1 VRDIRK
7 VAVLGAGTMGARLS
21 AHLANASIP
30 SVLLDIVP
38 PALTPEEQAKGL
50 TLGDAKVR
58 NRFAQAGLEAALKS
72 RPAAFFVPEAARMI
86 ALGNFEDNLTWLK
99 DCDWIIEA
107 VTEDRSIKRTLL
119 EKVMAVRAPGAV
131 VSSNTSGISIASIL
145 EGFSAE
151 LGRHFLGTH
160 FFNPP
165 RYLKLLE
172 IIPVA
177 ETLPEVVEA
186 VSRFGE
192 VVLGKGIV
200 IAKDT
205 PNFIA
210 NRIGTFTTLNVLRA
224 MQEDGYTIEEIDA
237 LTGPAMGLPK
247 SATFRTLDI
256 VGLDV
261 LAHVVKNLAESLP
274 HDERHDLFQLPG
286 FIQQM
291 MQRRLLGDKTGQ
303 GFYKKVPVPRT
314 AGPARAP
321 TSRGATPP
329 ETEGSRREESEIL
342 TLDFKTFDYRE
353 RQKPK
358 FPLLEMA
365 RNIED
370 ARERVRTLCQSPER
384 AGQFYQKVLFDTF
397 HYTAMRVP
405 EISDDI
411 VSIDDSMKWG
421 FNWECGVFELWDAVG
436 IEKVVE
442 AWKKAGR
449 STPPLV
455 EKLLATGKKSFYAS
469 GDGARSYF
477 DFGSGAFRDIKD
489 KPGVLL
495 LPSLKARKKEIR
507 KNAGAS
513 LIDLGDGVVCLEFHS
528 KMNTVGAD
536 TVQMIHSGLKTLNEG
551 FDAMVIGN
559 QAANFCVGA
568 NLMMVLMTIQEGEW
582 DDLHRAVRAFQNANM
597 ALKYAPKP
605 VVAAPF
611 GLTLGGG
618 TEMVLHATRVRAA
631 AETYLGLVE
640 VGVGLIPAG
649 GGTKEMLVRAMDA
662 VPADPEADPFTFV
675 KEVFLNIGM
684 AKVSSSA
691 EEARKLGYLSAKD
704 SISMNRDRQLADA
717 KQLAL
722 DLARL
727 GYRPG
732 SPRADVRVL
741 GQAAFVKMKLGLHLM
756 RRAEY
761 ISEYD
766 VVIGTQ
772 LAKILSGGGE
782 FTSPQLVSEP
792 YLLDLEREAFLSLCG
807 QKRTS
812 ERIQFMLKRGKPLR
826 N

>member
-38 PALTPEEQAKGL
+38 PELTPEEQAKGL

-151 LGRHFLGTH
+151 LRRHFLGTH

-261 LAHVVKNLAESLP
+261 LAQVVKNLAESLP
-274 HDERHDLFQLPG
+274 HDERRNLFQLPD
-286 FIQQM
+286 FIEQM
-291 MQRRLLGDKTGQ
+291 MQRRLLGEKTGQ
-303 GFYKKVPVPRT
+303 GFYKKVKGR
-314 AGPARAP
+314 
-321 TSRGATPP
+321 
-329 ETEGSRREESEIL
+329 EGGEESEIL
-342 TLDFKTFDYRE
+342 TLDFKTFDYRA

-358 FPLLEMA
+358 FPSLEMA

-370 ARERVRTLCQSPER
+370 TRERVRTLCQSPER
-384 AGQFYQKVLFDTF
+384 AGQFYRKVLFDTF

-411 VSIDDSMKWG
+411 VSIDNSMKWG

-436 IEKVVE
+436 IEKVVD

-495 LPSLKARKKEIR
+495 LSSLKARKKEIR

-513 LIDLGDGVVCLEFHS
+513 LIDLGEGVVCLEFHS

-732 SPRADVRVL
+732 RPREDVRVL

-761 ISEYD
+761 ISDYD

-782 FTSPQLVSEP
+782 FTSPQLVSEQ

-807 QKRTS
+807 QKKTS
-812 ERIQFMLKRGKPLR
+812 ERIQYMLKKGKPLR

>member
-58 NRFAQAGLEAALKS
+58 NRLAQAGLETALKS

-86 ALGNFEDNLTWLK
+86 VPGNFEDNLTWLK

-107 VTEDRSIKRTLL
+107 VTEDRSIKRALL
-119 EKVMAVRAPGAV
+119 ERVQAVRAPGTV
-131 VSSNTSGISIASIL
+131 VSSNTSGISIGSVI
-145 EGFSAE
+145 EGFGEE
-151 LGRHFLGTH
+151 LRRYFLGTH

-172 IIPVA
+172 IIPTPD
-177 ETLPEVVEA
+177 TLPEVVEA

-210 NRIGTFTTLNVLRA
+210 NRIGTFATLTALRL
-224 MQEDGYTIEEIDA
+224 MQEDGYTLEEIDA

-261 LAHVVKNLAESLP
+261 LAHVVKNLSEALP
-274 HDERHDLFQLPG
+274 TDERHDLFQLPD

-291 MQRRLLGDKTGQ
+291 VQRRLLGDKTGQ
-303 GFYKKVPVPRT
+303 GFYKKVKVKE
-314 AGPARAP
+314 AG
-321 TSRGATPP
+321 
-329 ETEGSRREESEIL
+329 EESEIL
-342 TLDFKTFDYRE
+342 TLDFRTFDYRA
-353 RQKPK
+353 RQKPN
-358 FPLLEMA
+358 FTSLEMA

-370 ARERVRTLCQSPER
+370 TQERVRMLCQSPDR
-384 AGQFYQKVLFDTF
+384 AGQFCRKLLFDTF
-397 HYTAMRVP
+397 HYAAMRVP

-411 VSIDDSMKWG
+411 VSIDNSMKWG
-421 FNWECGVFELWDAVG
+421 FNWECGIFELWDAVG
-436 IEKVVE
+436 IDKVVE
-442 AWKKAGR
+442 AWNKAGR

-455 EKLLATGKKSFYAS
+455 EKLPAAGKKTFYAS
-469 GDGARSYF
+469 CDGARSYF
-477 DFGSGAFRDIKD
+477 DFARSAYRDLED

-513 LIDLGDGVVCLEFHS
+513 LVDLGEGVVCLEFHS
-528 KMNTVGAD
+528 KMNTIGAD
-536 TVQMIHSGLKTLNEG
+536 TVQMIHSGLKALNEG

-568 NLMMVLMTIQEGEW
+568 NLMMVLMTIQESEW
-582 DDLHRAVRAFQNANM
+582 EDLHLAVRAFQNANM

-640 VGVGLIPAG
+640 AGVGLIPAG

-662 VPADPEADPFTFV
+662 VPPDPEADPFTFV
-675 KEVFLNIGM
+675 KEAFLNIGM
-684 AKVSSSA
+684 AKVSTSA

-732 SPRADVRVL
+732 KPRENVQVL

-761 ISEYD
+761 ISDYD
-766 VVIGTQ
+766 EVIGTQ
-772 LAKILSGGGE
+772 LAKVLSGGGE
-782 FTSPQLVSEP
+782 FTSPQLVSEQ
-792 YLLDLEREAFLSLCG
+792 YLLDLEREAFVSLCG
-807 QKRTS
+807 QIKTV
-812 ERIQFMLKRGKPLR
+812 ERIQFMLKKGKPLR

>member
-1 VRDIRK
+1 MRDIRK
-7 VAVLGAGTMGARLS
+7 VAVLGAGTMGARLA

-86 ALGNFEDNLTWLK
+86 ALGNFEDNLAWLK

-107 VTEDRSIKRTLL
+107 VTEDRSIKRALL

-131 VSSNTSGISIASIL
+131 VSSNTSGISIGSIL
-145 EGFSAE
+145 EGFSEE
-151 LGRHFLGTH
+151 LRQHFLGTH

-172 IIPVA
+172 IIPTP

-210 NRIGTFTTLNVLRA
+210 NRIGTFTTLNVLRV

-274 HDERHDLFQLPG
+274 HDERRDLFQLPD

-303 GFYKKVPVPRT
+303 GFYKKVK
-314 AGPARAP
+314 GKD
-321 TSRGATPP
+321 G
-329 ETEGSRREESEIL
+329 GEESEIL

-358 FPLLEMA
+358 FPSLEMA

-370 ARERVRTLCQSPER
+370 ARERVRTLCQSPDR

-397 HYTAMRVP
+397 HYAAMRVP

-411 VSIDDSMKWG
+411 VSIDNSMKWG

-455 EKLLATGKKSFYAS
+455 EKLLASGKKSFYAS

-477 DFGSGAFRDIKD
+477 DFASGAYRDIED

-495 LPSLKARKKEIR
+495 LPSLKARKKEIK

-528 KMNTVGAD
+528 KMNTIGAD
-536 TVQMIHSGLKTLNEG
+536 TVQMIHAGLKTLNEG

-618 TEMVLHATRVRAA
+618 TEMILHATRVRAA

-684 AKVSSSA
+684 AKVSTSA

-704 SISMNRDRQLADA
+704 SISMNRDRQTRRRQAVGA
-717 KQLAL
+717 
-722 DLARL
+722 
-727 GYRPG
+727 RPG
-732 SPRADVRVL
+732 PLGVPS
-741 GQAAFVKMKLGLHLM
+741 GQARARTFESSA
-756 RRAEY
+756 RR
-761 ISEYD
+761 
-766 VVIGTQ
+766 
-772 LAKILSGGGE
+772 LS
-782 FTSPQLVSEP
+782 S
-792 YLLDLEREAFLSLCG
+792 
-807 QKRTS
+807 K
-812 ERIQFMLKRGKPLR
+812 
-826 N
+826 

>member
-7 VAVLGAGTMGARLS
+7 VAVLGAGTMGARIA
-21 AHLANASIP
+21 AHLANASVP
-30 SVLLDIVP
+30 SVLLDVVP
-38 PALTPEEQAKGL
+38 RELTHEEQAKGL
-50 TLGDAKVR
+50 TLGDPKVR
-58 NRFAQAGLEAALKS
+58 NRLAQAGLEAALQS

-86 ALGNFEDNLTWLK
+86 VLGNFEDNLTWLK

-107 VTEDRSIKRTLL
+107 VTEDRRIKRALL
-119 EKVMAVRAPGAV
+119 EKVMAVRRPGVV

-145 EGFSAE
+145 EGFSE
-151 LGRHFLGTH
+151 DLQQHFLGTH

-172 IIPVA
+172 VIPTA

-186 VSRFGE
+186 VSRFAE
-192 VVLGKGIV
+192 VVLGKGTV
-200 IAKDT
+200 IANDT

-210 NRIGTFTTLNVLRA
+210 NRIGTFTTLKALRV
-224 MQEDGYTIEEIDA
+224 MQEDGYTIEDIDA
-237 LTGPAMGLPK
+237 MTGPAMGLPK
-247 SATFRTLDI
+247 SATYRTLDI

-261 LAHVVKNLAESLP
+261 LAHVVKNLSEALP
-274 HDERHDLFQLPG
+274 NDEEHDLFQLPD

-291 MQRRLLGDKTGQ
+291 LQRGLLGEKTGK
-303 GFYKKVPVPRT
+303 GFYKKVKGKD
-314 AGPARAP
+314 AG
-321 TSRGATPP
+321 
-329 ETEGSRREESEIL
+329 EESEIL
-342 TLDFKTFDYRE
+342 ALDFTTFDYRE
-353 RQKPK
+353 RRKPTL
-358 FPLLEMA
+358 PTLETV

-370 ARERVRTLCQSPER
+370 TRERVRTLCQSPDRPGE
-384 AGQFYQKVLFDTF
+384 FYRKVLFDTF
-397 HYTAMRVP
+397 HYAAMRVP

-411 VSIDDSMKWG
+411 VSIDNAMKWG
-421 FNWECGVFELWDAVG
+421 FNWECGIFELWDAVG

-449 STPPLV
+449 STPLLV
-455 EKLLATGKKSFYAS
+455 DKLLAAGKETFYAFRE
-469 GDGARSYF
+469 GARSYF
-477 DFGSGAFRDIKD
+477 DFASGGYRHLEDS
-489 KPGVLL
+489 PGVLL
-495 LPSLKARKKEIR
+495 LSSLKARKKEIK

-513 LIDLGDGVVCLEFHS
+513 LIDLGEGVLCLEFHS
-528 KMNTVGAD
+528 KLNIIGAD
-536 TVQMIHSGLKTLNEG
+536 TVEMIHAGLERLNEG
-551 FDAMVIGN
+551 FEAMVIGN
-559 QAANFCVGA
+559 QGANFSVGA
-568 NLMMVLMTIQEGEW
+568 NLMMVLMTIQENEW
-582 DDLHRAVRAFQNANM
+582 DDLHQAVRAFQNANM

-611 GLTLGGG
+611 GLTLGGA
-618 TEMVLHATRVRAA
+618 TEVVLHATRVRAA
-631 AETYLGLVE
+631 AETYMGLVE
-640 VGVGLIPAG
+640 AGVGLIPAG
-649 GGTKEMLVRAMDA
+649 GGTKEMLVRATDD

-684 AKVSSSA
+684 AKVSTSA

-727 GYRPG
+727 GHRPG
-732 SPRADVRVL
+732 KPREDVRVL
-741 GQAAFVKMKLGLHLM
+741 GQAAFTKMKLGLHLM

-761 ISEYD
+761 ISDYD

-782 FTSPQLVSEP
+782 FTSPQLVSEQ
-792 YLLDLEREAFLSLCG
+792 YLLDLEREAFVSLCG
-807 QKRTS
+807 QKKTV
-812 ERIQFMLKRGKPLR
+812 ERIQYMLKRGKPLR

>member
-1 VRDIRK
+1 
-7 VAVLGAGTMGARLS
+7 MGARLS

-38 PALTPEEQAKGL
+38 PELTPEEQAKGL

-131 VSSNTSGISIASIL
+131 VSSNTSGISLGSIL

-151 LGRHFLGTH
+151 LRRHFLGTH

-261 LAHVVKNLAESLP
+261 LAQVVKNLAESLP
-274 HDERHDLFQLPG
+274 HDERRNLFQLPD
-286 FIQQM
+286 FIEQM
-291 MQRRLLGDKTGQ
+291 MQRRLLGEKTGQ
-303 GFYKKVPVPRT
+303 GFYKKVKGR
-314 AGPARAP
+314 
-321 TSRGATPP
+321 
-329 ETEGSRREESEIL
+329 EGGEESEIL
-342 TLDFKTFDYRE
+342 TLDFKTFDYRA

-358 FPLLEMA
+358 FPSLEMA

-370 ARERVRTLCQSPER
+370 TRERVRTLCQSPER
-384 AGQFYQKVLFDTF
+384 AGQFYRKVLFDTF

-411 VSIDDSMKWG
+411 VSIDNSMKWG

-436 IEKVVE
+436 IEKVVD

-495 LPSLKARKKEIR
+495 LSSLKARKKEIR

-513 LIDLGDGVVCLEFHS
+513 LIDLGEGVVCLEFHS

-640 VGVGLIPAG
+640 FGVGLIPAG

-732 SPRADVRVL
+732 RPRQDVRVL

-761 ISEYD
+761 ISDYD

-782 FTSPQLVSEP
+782 FTSPQLVSEQ
-792 YLLDLEREAFLSLCG
+792 YLLDLEREAFISLCG
-807 QKRTS
+807 QKKTS
-812 ERIQFMLKRGKPLR
+812 ERIQFMLKHGKPLR

>member
-1 VRDIRK
+1 VRNIRK
-7 VAVLGAGTMGARLS
+7 VAVLGAGTMGARIA

-38 PALTPEEQAKGL
+38 RGLTPEEQAKGL
-50 TLGDAKVR
+50 TLDDTKVR
-58 NRFAQAGLEAALKS
+58 NRFAQAGLETALNS

-86 ALGNFEDNLTWLK
+86 TLGNFEDNLIWLR

-107 VTEDRSIKRTLL
+107 VTEERSIKRALL
-119 EKVMAVRAPGAV
+119 EKVMAIRAPGAV
-131 VSSNTSGISIASIL
+131 VSSNTSGISIGSII
-145 EGFSAE
+145 EGFSKE
-151 LGRHFLGTH
+151 LRQHFLGTH

-172 IIPVA
+172 IIPTA
-177 ETLPEVVEA
+177 ETLPEVVET
-186 VSRFGE
+186 VSHFGE

-210 NRIGTFTTLNVLRA
+210 NRLGTFTTMNVLRI

-261 LAHVVKNLAESLP
+261 LAHVVKNLLETLP
-274 HDERHDLFQLPG
+274 HDERHELYHVPD
-286 FIQQM
+286 FIQRM
-291 MQRRLLGDKTGQ
+291 MQQNLLGDKTGQ
-303 GFYKKVPVPRT
+303 GFYKKVKGRE
-314 AGPARAP
+314 ASG
-321 TSRGATPP
+321 
-329 ETEGSRREESEIL
+329 EESEIL
-342 TLDFKTFDYRE
+342 TLDFRNFDYRE
-353 RQKPK
+353 GQHAQ
-358 FPLLEMA
+358 FASLEMA
-365 RNIED
+365 RD
-370 ARERVRTLCQSPER
+370 MGDTRERVRTLYESPDR
-384 AGQFYQKVLFDTF
+384 AGQFYQKVLSDTF
-397 HYTAMRVP
+397 HYAAMRVP

-411 VSIDDSMKWG
+411 VSIDNAMKWG

-436 IEKVVE
+436 MEGVVD

-449 STPPLV
+449 STPPLI
-455 EKLLATGKKSFYAS
+455 EKLLASGKKTFYAQR
-469 GDGARSYF
+469 DGVVSYF
-477 DFGSGAFRDIKD
+477 DFASGAFRDIQD

-495 LPSLKARKKEIR
+495 LPSLKARKKEIK

-513 LIDLGDGVVCLEFHS
+513 LIDLGEGVVCLEFHS
-528 KMNTVGAD
+528 KVNTIETD
-536 TVQMIHSGLKTLNEG
+536 TVQMIHAGLKALNEG

-568 NLMMVLMTIQEGEW
+568 NLMMVLMMIQEGEW
-582 DDLHRAVRAFQNANM
+582 DDLHMAVRAFQKANV
-597 ALKYAPKP
+597 AIKYAPKP

-618 TEMVLHATRVRAA
+618 TEMILHATRVRAA

-640 VGVGLIPAG
+640 AGVGLIPAG

-662 VPADPEADPFTFV
+662 VPADPEVDPFTFV

-684 AKVSSSA
+684 AKVSTSA
-691 EEARKLGYLSAKD
+691 EEARQLGYLSAKD
-704 SISMNRDRQLADA
+704 SISMNRDRQIADA

-722 DLARL
+722 DLVRL
-727 GYRPG
+727 EYRPG
-732 SPRADVRVL
+732 KPREDVRVL
-741 GQAAFVKMKLGLHLM
+741 GQSAFAKMKLGLHLM

-761 ISEYD
+761 VSDYD

-782 FTSPQLVSEP
+782 FTSPQLVSEQ
-792 YLLDLEREAFLSLCG
+792 YVLDLEREAFVSLCG
-807 QKRTS
+807 QKKTV
-812 ERIQFMLKRGKPLR
+812 ERIQYMLKKGKPLR

>member
-1 VRDIRK
+1 
-7 VAVLGAGTMGARLS
+7 M
-21 AHLANASIP
+21 
-30 SVLLDIVP
+30 
-38 PALTPEEQAKGL
+38 
-50 TLGDAKVR
+50 
-58 NRFAQAGLEAALKS
+58 
-72 RPAAFFVPEAARMI
+72 
-86 ALGNFEDNLTWLK
+86 
-99 DCDWIIEA
+99 
-107 VTEDRSIKRTLL
+107 
-119 EKVMAVRAPGAV
+119 
-131 VSSNTSGISIASIL
+131 SSNTSGISIGSIL

-151 LGRHFLGTH
+151 LRRHFLGTH

-172 IIPVA
+172 IIPTP

-274 HDERHDLFQLPG
+274 NDERHDLFQLPD

-303 GFYKKVPVPRT
+303 GFYKKVK
-314 AGPARAP
+314 GKD
-321 TSRGATPP
+321 G
-329 ETEGSRREESEIL
+329 GEESEIL

-358 FPLLEMA
+358 FPSLEMA

-411 VSIDDSMKWG
+411 VSIDNSMKWG

-436 IEKVVE
+436 IEKVVD

-477 DFGSGAFRDIKD
+477 DFGSGAFRDIED

-528 KMNTVGAD
+528 KMNTIGAD
-536 TVQMIHSGLKTLNEG
+536 TVQMIHAGLKTLNEG

-684 AKVSSSA
+684 AKVSTSA

-704 SISMNRDRQLADA
+704 SISMNRDRQIADA

-732 SPRADVRVL
+732 KPREDVRVL
-741 GQAAFVKMKLGLHLM
+741 GQAAFAKMKLGLHLM

-761 ISEYD
+761 ISDYD

-782 FTSPQLVSEP
+782 FTSPQLVSEQ
-792 YLLDLEREAFLSLCG
+792 YLLDLEREAFVSLCG
-807 QKRTS
+807 QKKTG
-812 ERIQFMLKRGKPLR
+812 ERIQYMLKKGKPLR